1 MVVHLF
7 GAISSLACANFALLK
22 TAEDNKE
29 HFPSDVI
36 STLKRNFYVDD
47 CLKSLPLET
56 KAIAHVDS
64 LRNLLSRGGF
74 RLTKW
79 VSNSREVLEAIP
91 EVERSKKVRKLGAR
105 KDEPHIQRALGVQ
118 WCTESDKFG
127 LNVCIKPRPP
137 TRRGILSVATTV
149 FDPLGFLAPFV
160 LTAKQILQDLC
171 RIKLGWDDKI
181 PSEYGLRW
189 ENWLLDLPKLSSFPV
204 NRCLKTADF
213 GQVKS
218 SQLSSLL

>member
-7 GAISSLACANFALLK
+7 GAISSLACTNFALLK

-56 KAIAHVDS
+56 KAIAHVGS

-91 EVERSKKVRKLGAR
+91 EVERSKKVRKIGAR